1 MQNALHLLTH
11 FILPRTLG
19 QRSCCHLNFTEEEAE
34 VQEMGRNASTGL
46 IQEEAELNLD
56 PEGLWGKEVS

>member
-1 MQNALHLLTH
+1 
-11 FILPRTLG
+11 
-19 QRSCCHLNFTEEEAE
+19 
-34 VQEMGRNASTGL
+34 MGRNASTGL